1 MNKSK
6 AKKRAYSS
14 PVRAEAA
21 DETRA
26 RILASAKDLFGRRGL
41 DAVTIAEIASRSGVA
56 GSTVYAIFKSKEGI
70 LRGLMEQSL
79 FGGRFHSAQ
88 QILADISD
96 PVEMIALTSHVSRAI
111 YESES
116 SDLGLLRNVS
126 GFSPALR
133 KIEEE
138 FEQTRYEMQEERLRR
153 LFAAGRAKRCISFDE
168 ARRILWMYTSR
179 EVYRMLVIKGGWT
192 QDRYQEWLSQTLVAS
207 LVEGE
212 GR

>member
-1 MNKSK
+1 MNRSK

-14 PVRAEAA
+14 SLRAEAA

-26 RILASAKDLFGRRGL
+26 RILASAKVLFSRRGI
-41 DAVTIAEIASRSGVA
+41 DSVTISEIAGKSGVA

-79 FGGRFHSAQ
+79 FGARYQSAQ
-88 QILADISD
+88 QIFASLDD

-111 YESES
+111 YDGES

-126 GFSPALR
+126 GYSPALR
-133 KIEEE
+133 KIEQE

-153 LFAAGRAKRCISFDE
+153 LFAAGRAKKAISHNE
-168 ARRILWMYTSR
+168 ARRIMWMYTSR
-179 EVYRMLVIKGGWT
+179 EVYRMLVIEGGWT
-192 QDRYQEWLSQTLVAS
+192 SDRYQEWLSQTLVAA
-207 LVEGE
+207 LLDD
-212 GR
+212 